1 MIDEFIKKV
10 YIKVK
15 ELFTETK
22 NPLYKSFYEDEEK
35 GFEEFKK
42 HFLGDENLKYCLE
55 VQNLNSLNP
64 DYIAREIVYKINRYY
79 YMSGQK
85 KYNH

>member
-1 MIDEFIKKV
+1 MIDELIKKV

-15 ELFTETK
+15 ELFTETE
-22 NPLYKSFYEDEEK
+22 NPLYDSFFKDEEK

-42 HFLGDENLKYCLE
+42 HFLGDETLKWVLDVKDLE
-55 VQNLNSLNP
+55 SVSS

-79 YMSGQK
+79 YMSR
-85 KYNH
+85 H